1 MKTTIRVV
9 ICAKDPCN
17 PISEILQFSCFCY
30 PAISIPLRNFLRLE
44 RRKTGKIAP
53 KSYSCHRHSVSCA
66 AADTWA
72 YTPKKAATS
81 PCWRCG
87 FGFLRENGSLRLQGT
102 AIDHRNG
109 HIQFGDV
116 LFLDT
121 CLGNT
126 TLSAQ

>member
-1 MKTTIRVV
+1 MKNPRVALSL
-9 ICAKDPCN
+9 I
-17 PISEILQFSCFCY
+17 
-30 PAISIPLRNFLRLE
+30 
-44 RRKTGKIAP
+44 GG
-53 KSYSCHRHSVSCA
+53 H
-66 AADTWA
+66 
-72 YTPKKAATS
+72 TPQKAATS

-87 FGFLRENGSLRLQGT
+87 FGFLRENGSPQLQGT

-116 LFLDT
+116 LLLDT